1 MQKKYF
7 IVRLRYQKEKQ
18 HKQTAA
24 TAYNYYN
31 YNKWKKVEKKKHNNK
46 TEYERRNKQ
55 ND

>member
-31 YNKWKKVEKKKHNNK
+31 YNKWKKVEKKKTQQQNGIR
-46 TEYERRNKQ
+46 EEKQ
-55 ND
+55 TK